1 MILENKMAKCLEILR
16 EICFVVIVTCMLTVC
31 KMHLMKR

>member
-1 MILENKMAKCLEILR
+1 MNLERSDGRNALKEK